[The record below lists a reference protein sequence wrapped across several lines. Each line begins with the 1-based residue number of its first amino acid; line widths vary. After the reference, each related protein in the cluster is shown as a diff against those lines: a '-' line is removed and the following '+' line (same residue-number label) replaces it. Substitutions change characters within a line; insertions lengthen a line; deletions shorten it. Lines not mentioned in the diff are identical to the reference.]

1 VLRYLRIVVM
11 IKKRADCRFVIV
23 PISANAALGF
33 GVGCIFHGLYRSLVV
48 ISILTCAA
56 QQRHFEIGL
65 LRRVSYFV
73 ILAGDA
79 RGSFCCVTV
88 ICFI

>member
-1 VLRYLRIVVM
+1 MVM
-11 IKKRADCRFVIV
+11 IGNRADCRFEIV

-33 GVGCIFHGLYRSLVV
+33 GVGCIFHGLYCSLVV

-65 LRRVSYFV
+65 LRRVSFLFRF
-73 ILAGDA
+73 IGG
-79 RGSFCCVTV
+79 RGTGSFCCVTV

>member
-1 VLRYLRIVVM
+1 M
-11 IKKRADCRFVIV
+11 IEKRADCRFEIV

-65 LRRVSYFV
+65 LRRVSSYFV